1 MLAMEQNQWMA
12 KLEAA
17 LSDATGKPVQILKIK
32 PLAGGACQEN
42 FGITL
47 QIGDRERRFAL
58 RSDAVVSLPGSLGRN
73 EEYAVVRAAV
83 LAGVPTPMARWKV
96 PNLLRPGATAVVLDW
111 CEGVA
116 IGARVLKDP
125 RLEEARNNLP
135 EALARALAAIH
146 SIAPAE
152 HAVLPLTST
161 LSAAEGQDAC
171 LVAVAQSEGILATVP
186 VRPAVS
192 RILHWLKQNVPAPAS
207 RVLVHGDFRVGN
219 FMVSPTGLQ
228 GVLDWEFAHWGDAHC
243 DLAWICVRDWRFGR
257 LNRPVGG
264 LTSRADFMGR
274 YTAASGRQVDP
285 ARLHW
290 WEVMG
295 NLRWAVGAVSQAY
308 RVLSGAEA
316 NLELLAIG
324 RRAAEMEWE
333 ALRLIRRGPYSVEA

>member
-1 MLAMEQNQWMA
+1 MPAMEQNQWVPD
-12 KLEAA
+12 LEAA
-17 LSDATGKPVQILKIK
+17 LSEATGKPVQMLKIK
-32 PLAGGACQEN
+32 PRAGGACQEN
-42 FGITL
+42 FGLTL
-47 QIGDRERRFAL
+47 QIGDHEERFAL

-73 EEYAVVRAAV
+73 EEYEVVRAAV
-83 LAGVPTPMARWKV
+83 SAGVPTPAARWKV

-125 RLEEARNNLP
+125 RLEEARKTLP
-135 EALARALAAIH
+135 EELAQALAAIH
-146 SIAPAE
+146 SVTPSTNPE
-152 HAVLPLTST
+152 LPLVSA
-161 LSAAEGQDAC
+161 LSAADGQDPC
-171 LVAVAQSEGILATVP
+171 RVAIAQSEGILATVP
-186 VRPAVS
+186 VRPAVT
-192 RILHWLKQNVPAPAS
+192 RILHWLQQNVPPPAP

-219 FMVSPTGLQ
+219 FMVAPTGLQ
-228 GVLDWEFAHWGDAHC
+228 AVLDWEFAHWGDAHC

-274 YTAASGRQVDP
+274 YAAASGQTVDP
-285 ARLHW
+285 VRLHW